1 MAESH
6 KSGGV
11 DEEEETRQW
20 KLGEKRIL
28 QFPYLHLLEFYITVT
43 NLQSSRKQS
52 SYLQLLK
59 L

>member
-6 KSGGV
+6 KRGGV

-52 SYLQLLK
+52 SYL
-59 L
+59 